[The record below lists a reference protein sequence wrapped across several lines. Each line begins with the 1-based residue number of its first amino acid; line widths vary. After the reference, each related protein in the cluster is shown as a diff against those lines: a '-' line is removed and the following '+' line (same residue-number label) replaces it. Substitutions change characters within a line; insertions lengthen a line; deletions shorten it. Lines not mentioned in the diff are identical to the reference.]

1 MKKIFLAIVLVL
13 FMVSTASAW
22 TVTFTWQPN
31 PESDLAGYKIYQG
44 LNAGGPYVIVGDP
57 ITLDMLGDAS
67 SPEWTID
74 VEADGHY
81 YWVATAYDTSE
92 NESGYSNEVNQRLD
106 SVPPSPPTG
115 LKKLIKIII
124 SWLKDLF
131 GHGGLKVS
139 V

>member
-22 TVTFTWQPN
+22 TVSFSWDANSET
-31 PESDLAGYKIYQG
+31 DLGGYKVYQG
-44 LNAGGPYVIVGDP
+44 LNAGGPYVQVGED
-57 ITLDMLGDAS
+57 IALSMLSDVAN
-67 SPEWTID
+67 PEWSIE

-81 YWVATAYDTSE
+81 YWVVTAYDTST

-106 SVPPSPPTG
+106 SVPPENPTG
-115 LKKLIKIII
+115 LKKLIQMII
-124 SWLKDLF
+124 SWFKDLF
-131 GHGGLKVS
+131 GGGLRVS